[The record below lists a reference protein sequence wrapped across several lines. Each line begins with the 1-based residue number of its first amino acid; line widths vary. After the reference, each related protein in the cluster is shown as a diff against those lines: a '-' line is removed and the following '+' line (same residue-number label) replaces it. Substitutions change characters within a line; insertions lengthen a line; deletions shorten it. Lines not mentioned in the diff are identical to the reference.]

1 MANKLDLAET
11 ESQRE
16 DAAFEMMMDALAQD
30 RSERRKTK
38 RICIVCATISIIG
51 FLITGV
57 LMTFLASGI
66 TITTDESTTT
76 TTTTQTGEG
85 DSVQFN
91 NVEGNMSIGGEG

>member
-16 DAAFEMMMDALAQD
+16 DAAFEMMMDALAED
-30 RSERRKTK
+30 KRERRKTK
-38 RICIVCATISIIG
+38 RICIVCATISIIA
-51 FLITGV
+51 FLLTGA
-57 LMTFLASGI
+57 LMAFLASGI
-66 TITTDESTTT
+66 TVTTDESTTT

-91 NVEGNMSIGGEG
+91 NVDGNMSIGGES